1 MAGARGPTRRQLVA
15 RGHARRRRATFAV
28 DPAVA
33 RRVAG
38 WLASACGVAVVLGV
52 GVPWLAELA
61 RHHPYFAVR
70 EVALR
75 HRGELEP
82 EAVRA
87 LAGIDVGSSIWDV
100 DVDVVQTR
108 LLTNGWIRTAMV
120 RRELPDRVVLHV
132 RENRPV
138 AILAVADETPGLY
151 YLAQNGRIFAPVAS
165 GDPRDLPFVTGLT
178 RKDLAGD
185 GAFGPRA
192 VRRALA
198 LMRHAERQPSVGTI
212 SELHVDR
219 ELGLTLMPI
228 KPALPITIGWG
239 EYDLKLARVAEVLP
253 FWAGREGDVR
263 DVSCLFEDD
272 VVVRT
277 RARVDG
283 TAAAATKK
291 VAAKKPATMKSTTT
305 KPGVPVAPGKK
316 PATAA
321 RKSAPGATDRGR
333 GAGKPAVGA

>member
-15 RGHARRRRATFAV
+15 RGHARRRHASFAV

-38 WLASACGVAVVLGV
+38 WLAAACGVAVVLGV
-52 GVPWLAELA
+52 GVPWVAELA
-61 RHHPYFAVR
+61 RRHSYFAVR

-87 LAGIDVGSSIWDV
+87 LAGVDVGSSIWDV
-100 DVDVVQTR
+100 DADVVQTR
-108 LLTNGWIRTAMV
+108 LLTNGWIRNALV
-120 RRELPDRVVLHV
+120 RRELPDRVVVHV

-138 AILAVADETPGLY
+138 AILAVADETAGLY

-198 LMRHAERQPSVGTI
+198 LMRHAERQPAVGTI

-277 RARVDG
+277 RARADG

-291 VAAKKPATMKSTTT
+291 VAAKKTTT
-305 KPGVPVAPGKK
+305 KPGSPAAPGKK

-321 RKSAPGATDRGR
+321 RKPAPGADRNKGR

>member
-1 MAGARGPTRRQLVA
+1 
-15 RGHARRRRATFAV
+15 
-28 DPAVA
+28 
-33 RRVAG
+33 
-38 WLASACGVAVVLGV
+38 
-52 GVPWLAELA
+52 
-61 RHHPYFAVR
+61 
-70 EVALR
+70 
-75 HRGELEP
+75 
-82 EAVRA
+82 
-87 LAGIDVGSSIWDV
+87 
-100 DVDVVQTR
+100 
-108 LLTNGWIRTAMV
+108 MV

-138 AILAVADETPGLY
+138 AILAVADEAPGLY

-198 LMRHAERQPSVGTI
+198 LMRHAERQPAVGTI

-253 FWAGREGDVR
+253 FWSGREGDVR
-263 DVSCLFEDD
+263 DVSCLYEDD

-277 RARVDG
+277 RARG
-283 TAAAATKK
+283 AMAAAATKK
-291 VAAKKPATMKSTTT
+291 VAAKNGTTT
-305 KPGVPVAPGKK
+305 KPGSPAAPGAKAGTQLGTKLGTK
-316 PATAA
+316 PATTA
-321 RKSAPGATDRGR
+321 RKPAPGADQIKGR

>member
-15 RGHARRRRATFAV
+15 RGHARRRRASFAV
-28 DPAVA
+28 DPALA

-38 WLASACGVAVVLGV
+38 WLASACAVAVVLGV
-52 GVPWLAELA
+52 AVPWIAELA
-61 RHHPYFAVR
+61 RHHPYFALR

-87 LAGIDVGSSIWDV
+87 LAGVDVGSSIWDV

-108 LLTNGWIRTAMV
+108 LLTNGWIRTATV

-132 RENRPV
+132 REHRPV

-151 YLAQNGRIFAPVAS
+151 YLAQNGRIFAPVAA

-198 LMRHAERQPSVGTI
+198 LMRHAARQPAVGTI

-253 FWAGREGDVR
+253 FWSGREGDVR

-277 RARVDG
+277 RTRVG
-283 TAAAATKK
+283 ETAAVATKK
-291 VAAKKPATMKSTTT
+291 VAAKKTTT
-305 KPGVPVAPGKK
+305 KPGSPAAPGTK
-316 PATAA
+316 PGTKSVSPAA
-321 RKSAPGATDRGR
+321 RKRAPGAVQNKGR

>member
-1 MAGARGPTRRQLVA
+1 
-15 RGHARRRRATFAV
+15 
-28 DPAVA
+28 
-33 RRVAG
+33 
-38 WLASACGVAVVLGV
+38 
-52 GVPWLAELA
+52 
-61 RHHPYFAVR
+61 
-70 EVALR
+70 
-75 HRGELEP
+75 
-82 EAVRA
+82 
-87 LAGIDVGSSIWDV
+87 
-100 DVDVVQTR
+100 
-108 LLTNGWIRTAMV
+108 V

-198 LMRHAERQPSVGTI
+198 LMRHAERQPTVGTI

-228 KPALPITIGWG
+228 KPALPISIGWG

-253 FWAGREGDVR
+253 FWSGREGDVR
-263 DVSCLFEDD
+263 DVSCLYEDD

-277 RARVDG
+277 RARVG
-283 TAAAATKK
+283 ETAAATTK
-291 VAAKKPATMKSTTT
+291 VAAKKLNTT
-305 KPGVPVAPGKK
+305 KPGSPAAPGAKPGMK
-316 PATAA
+316 PAAAA
-321 RKSAPGATDRGR
+321 RKPAPGADQLKGR